1 MNIRY
6 TTFLFLAICL
16 GLFSCRKEYRATEI
30 DLANYGWTLFDD
42 GNYTESNQWFIES
55 VLEDSTY
62 KDGYNGIGWSFGKM
76 RDLDSSILYFERGLP
91 YVQDENIVANVKKEI
106 IAGLCF
112 VYNAQGEDSLAITW
126 GDSLKLNWNENTI
139 WSFSHDT
146 TITHMDIYITMA
158 SSYFGIGDF
167 VNSLEQM
174 QLILNIFT
182 PGAGNNFVP
191 NINTVAGRV
200 ELAGMIEDYQVVLNQ
215 P

>member
-1 MNIRY
+1 MNNRY
-6 TTFLFLAICL
+6 TTLFFLAICL

-55 VLEDSTY
+55 VFEDSTY

-76 RDLDSSILYFERGLP
+76 RDLDSSILYFETGLP
-91 YVQDENIVANVKKEI
+91 YDQDENIVANVNKEI

-112 VYNAQGEDSLAITW
+112 AYNAQGDDSLAIAW
-126 GDSLKLNWNENTI
+126 GDSLTFNWNENTI

-146 TITHMDIYITMA
+146 TISHLDVYITMA
-158 SSYFGIGDF
+158 SSYFGVGDF
-167 VNSLEQM
+167 ANSLEQM